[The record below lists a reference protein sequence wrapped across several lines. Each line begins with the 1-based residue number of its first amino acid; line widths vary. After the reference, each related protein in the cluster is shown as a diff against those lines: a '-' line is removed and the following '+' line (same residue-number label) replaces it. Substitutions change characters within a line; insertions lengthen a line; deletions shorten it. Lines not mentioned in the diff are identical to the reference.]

1 MALKIASIDGK
12 QNIVVTSA
20 EYVQATGIVGL
31 ETSGNIEKII
41 QGDKVILSGK
51 GVDLSNYYQKNETS
65 GASEISAALDL
76 KENKVFVAEYNVTTY
91 ADVKAAYDAGKQIVC
106 KYNPL
111 PQFPDQTIYAYLTQY
126 VPMGNTFCFAANN
139 TSNKFK
145 MIECQSNGWVVSNHA
160 YQEEL
165 TFEYDSSDAITS
177 INSSAIGGSGGQEY
191 SGAGIIVVD
200 GDTISADMSDYY
212 NVEEVNELLDEK
224 EDKIKYSYDKNRAIS
239 AINGSAVAQ
248 TESWRLYSEQAGSMS
263 DSYSNVYIGNG
274 NRDRTSTNTFN
285 IGSNNRASACTGSFN
300 IGSENIIDTGFVVTN
315 IGNQNTKV
323 SSYDTSELSSFIPYN
338 DFAKKYNGGITADIG
353 TPGGTNIGYNNRMVY
368 NGINI
373 GNTNIILRS
382 SNMGD
387 AINIGKY
394 NINNYGVI
402 IGQRNETTGYSFII
416 GEDSFADYGSFAYGK
431 AVSAIEGS
439 YAFGDSVNSRQGAIA
454 IGRKQINALGES
466 LALGFRGVTANGE
479 AVAIGSEGVTAQGGG
494 IAIGRQGI
502 FARDSNGN
510 SNGHGSLAIGSNGI
524 TAGNGAT
531 AIGSLGVTAENTHA
545 LAIGGDGLFAQNGM
559 SIAMGGYGNTAK
571 NDSIH
576 IGVKGIADVRSIIIN
591 TNDSHGTGNAYAN
604 NYSLIGIAADNEM
617 NATAN
622 TGSVILGAGRK
633 SNLQAYVG
641 SMILNASVYDNAPC
655 NLQSMQNSIIMATP
669 SNNIDYDVIHRNGT
683 ASYNSCNLLVKNNSL
698 MLGAGINGSVTVE
711 NDSYLIGGNT
721 KGNTSGYVKNGSWV
735 MGYNNMA
742 DGGNFILGHRNDAA
756 GVIAE
761 KGTSAEV
768 RPYNQAIILGNNNF
782 VRNYKPYLYA
792 LKPIYKERKLFS
804 AYISDDVYKATWY
817 GDSYLGS
824 DESIIKNLIV
834 GDYNRVSGYN
844 AFVFGMA
851 NTAGVESYNY
861 NPETSSISG
870 DKNDDG
876 FTLAFGMH
884 NRAVRNY
891 DIAIGLGT
899 TASGGENI
907 AIGTIG
913 KNGSSISQDK
923 ATVAIG
929 YKNIAHHSH
938 IEGIENIALN
948 SNVQI
953 PFTAG
958 GSTDSYAYTHN
969 FFRNVAYISL
979 NNSNKKFSFNDN
991 TITNIGSL
999 LLNYSGNGSPWSQNT
1014 ISNVTALAIG
1024 AQDFVNNKIDTV
1036 TGLSFGAQTA
1046 TRNILQYIKDSSFG
1060 AKQFDANI
1068 LYDVGG
1074 DSQAVN
1080 FSANYMYKNIIAH
1093 AGRSTYNPL
1102 AFTAN
1107 VVANNIIN
1115 NTKIT
1120 GSTTLGLFD
1129 NIFCHSQITL
1139 NDITSGIDITD
1150 NNLFTDAVLYGTY
1163 VDGGAVNETFS
1174 FASPEGYNNE
1184 QARLKHVTKTVNFG
1198 DNQISN
1204 ASETHVMGSMN
1215 KVFDAGKT
1223 RIFGTCNEVLG
1234 NSNDYFNAYGGL
1246 TVENTIIGTV
1256 NSIANIHSAGN
1267 YNTCFNNNLILGK
1280 ANTLYFRGLTSTW
1293 LTNNTII
1300 GGNNGFYDIPSAN
1313 IQNIISRSLYGFI
1326 NYNNGYFHENIL
1338 GLGTNYNVGK
1348 AHNLFTL
1355 YGSSAS
1361 YNNARNTIL
1370 GYHSVIGSNIDD
1382 TTLIGSYNNAYYDK
1396 KAAYDEMLARYPEY
1410 DSATSYN
1417 WDDYV
1422 QYNGIVYKSISYS
1435 NKGYSPSENPTKWKS
1450 IPYDPI
1456 SGSYGVNSNNF
1467 ALGAF
1472 NLLINGSNQIALGN
1486 SNITSGHDAMVL
1498 GEGLIANA
1506 SQVVVGRFNETVNGT
1521 NGISAAGIDNTSG
1534 AVFVVG
1540 NGIHQNSNYD
1550 ATATKRSNAMIVSAD
1565 GTVSAT
1571 RFATSGIADL
1581 EAKILELE
1589 NIITTFSAR
1598 WVLTNQPEQNN
1609 G

>member
-1 MALKIASIDGK
+1 MALKITSIDGK
-12 QNIVVTSA
+12 QDVVVTSA
-20 EYVQATGIVGL
+20 EYVQATGILGL

-51 GVDLSNYYQKNETS
+51 G
-65 GASEISAALDL
+65 
-76 KENKVFVAEYNVTTY
+76 
-91 ADVKAAYDAGKQIVC
+91 
-106 KYNPL
+106 
-111 PQFPDQTIYAYLTQY
+111 
-126 VPMGNTFCFAANN
+126 
-139 TSNKFK
+139 
-145 MIECQSNGWVVSNHA
+145 
-160 YQEEL
+160 
-165 TFEYDSSDAITS
+165 
-177 INSSAIGGSGGQEY
+177 GGGGQEY
-191 SGAGIIVVD
+191 TGAGIIVVD

-224 EDKIKYSYDKNRAIS
+224 EDKIRYSYDKNRAIS

-248 TESWRLYSEQAGSMS
+248 TESWRLYSEQAGSRS

-300 IGSENIIDTGFVVTN
+300 IGSENVIDTGFVVTN

-323 SSYDTSELSSFIPYN
+323 SSYDTSELSSFIPN
-338 DFAKKYNGGITADIG
+338 NNFAKKYNGVITANDG
-353 TPGGTNIGYNNRMVY
+353 TPGGTNIGYNNRMVN

-373 GNTNIILRS
+373 GNTNIVLRS

-402 IGQRNETTGYSFII
+402 IGQRNETSGYSFII
-416 GEDSFADYGSFAYGK
+416 GEDSFTNPGSFAYGK
-431 AVSAIEGS
+431 AVSATDGS
-439 YAFGDSVNSRQGAIA
+439 YAFGDSVSSHQGAIA
-454 IGRKQINALGES
+454 IGRERINALGQS
-466 LALGFRGVTANGE
+466 LAIGFRGIVATGE

-494 IAIGRQGI
+494 IAIGRQGVVSRYS
-502 FARDSNGN
+502 FNG
-510 SNGHGSLAIGSNGI
+510 SDGPGSLAIGGNGVS
-524 TAGNGAT
+524 ACNGAT
-531 AIGSLGVTAENTHA
+531 AIGSMGIQANNDHCIAMGAEGVTAENGA
-545 LAIGGDGLFAQNGM
+545 SISIG
-559 SIAMGGYGNTAK
+559 SYGSVAK
-571 NDSIH
+571 NHSIN
-576 IGVKGIADVRSIIIN
+576 IGVKGSAVNQSIVLRTSYMSNNGAGIAHAENYSMI
-591 TNDSHGTGNAYAN
+591 AYASDRAMKAN
-604 NYSLIGIAADNEM
+604 SL
-617 NATAN
+617 
-622 TGSVILGAGRK
+622 TGSVIIGAGK
-633 SNLQAYVG
+633 NAYMDAEVG
-641 SMILNASVYDNAPC
+641 SIILNSIAYDSSNFSGTNC
-655 NLQSMQNSIIMATP
+655 VNYSKQNSILITTP
-669 SNNIDYDVIHRNGT
+669 SNDVDQDIIHRQGFYTT
-683 ASYNSCNLLVKNNSL
+683 ALNYANVKNNSL
-698 MLGAGINGSVTVE
+698 LIGAGINGSVTVE

-721 KGNTSGYVKNGSWV
+721 RGNTSGHVKNGSWV

-742 DGGNFILGHRNDAA
+742 NGGNFILGHRNDAA

-761 KGTSAEV
+761 EGTSAEV

-792 LKPIYKERKLFS
+792 DKSVYGARKLFS
-804 AYISDDVYKATWY
+804 AYISDNGYKSTWY

-824 DESIIKNLIV
+824 NESIIKNLIV

-851 NTAGVESYNY
+851 NTAGIESYNY

-870 DKNDDG
+870 DKDDDG

-913 KNGSSISQDK
+913 KNGSSVSQDK

-958 GSTDSYAYTHN
+958 GSTGSYAYTHN
-969 FFRNVAYISL
+969 LFRNVAYINL
-979 NNSNKKFSFNDN
+979 YNNNKKFNFNDN

-999 LLNYSGNGSPWSQNT
+999 SLYYNGNGSPWSQNT
-1014 ISNVTALAIG
+1014 IINVTTLTVG
-1024 AQDFVNNKIDTV
+1024 AQDFVNNKIDTI
-1036 TGLSFGAQTA
+1036 TGVSFSGTYVS
-1046 TRNILQYIKDSSFG
+1046 RNILQYVKDAAIG
-1060 AKQFDANI
+1060 ATGHFNANI
-1068 LYDVGG
+1068 LYDIG
-1074 DSQAVN
+1074 DKAGTVN
-1080 FSANYMYKNIIAH
+1080 ISTNNLYKNIIAR
-1093 AGRSTYNPL
+1093 AGDKSYNPL
-1102 AFTAN
+1102 TFTAKD
-1107 VVANNIIN
+1107 VANNIIN
-1115 NTKIT
+1115 NTKIS

-1139 NDITSGIDITD
+1139 NDITSGINLSD

-1174 FASPEGYNNE
+1174 FASPEGFQTTA
-1184 QARLKHVTKTVNFG
+1184 QAHLKHVTKTFNFG

-1204 ASETHVMGSMN
+1204 ASETHVMGSTN

-1234 NSNDYFNAYGGL
+1234 NNNDYFNDYLSL

-1267 YNTCFNNNLILGK
+1267 YNTSFNNNLILGK
-1280 ANTLYFRGLTSTW
+1280 ANTLYFRGLDSTW

-1313 IQNIISRSLYGFI
+1313 IQDIIDRSLYGFI
-1326 NYNNGYFHENIL
+1326 NYNNGKFHENIL
-1338 GLGTNYNVGK
+1338 GLGSNYYVGK
-1348 AHNLFTL
+1348 AHDLFNI
-1355 YGSSAS
+1355 YSSSAS

-1370 GYHSVIGSNIDD
+1370 GYHSVVGSNIND

-1396 KAAYDEMLARYPEY
+1396 KFAYDAMTAKYPEY
-1410 DSATSYN
+1410 DLNHSYTYR
-1417 WDDYV
+1417 DCV
-1422 QYNGIVYKSISYS
+1422 IYNGIPYSSKSWDNKSYI
-1435 NKGYSPSENPTKWKS
+1435 PSTNPSKWVAIPFDPTKT
-1450 IPYDPI
+1450 
-1456 SGSYGVNSNNF
+1456 SYGVNSNNF
-1467 ALGAF
+1467 TLGAF

-1506 SQVVVGRFNETVNGT
+1506 SQVVVGRFNETIDGT

-1540 NGIHQNSNYD
+1540 NGIHKADSYD
-1550 ATATKRSNAMIVSAD
+1550 VTATKRSNAMIVSAN

-1571 RFATSGIADL
+1571 RFATSGVADL

-1589 NIITTFSAR
+1589 NIIATFSAR

>member
-1 MALKIASIDGK
+1 MALKITSIDGK
-12 QNIVVTSA
+12 QDVVVTSA

-51 GVDLSNYYQKNETS
+51 G
-65 GASEISAALDL
+65 
-76 KENKVFVAEYNVTTY
+76 
-91 ADVKAAYDAGKQIVC
+91 
-106 KYNPL
+106 
-111 PQFPDQTIYAYLTQY
+111 
-126 VPMGNTFCFAANN
+126 
-139 TSNKFK
+139 
-145 MIECQSNGWVVSNHA
+145 
-160 YQEEL
+160 
-165 TFEYDSSDAITS
+165 
-177 INSSAIGGSGGQEY
+177 GGGGQEY
-191 SGAGIIVVD
+191 TGAGIIVVD

-224 EDKIKYSYDKNRAIS
+224 EDKIRYSYDKNRAIS

-248 TESWRLYSEQAGSMS
+248 TESWRVYSEQAGSMS
-263 DSYSNVYIGNG
+263 DSHSNVYIGNG

-323 SSYDTSELSSFIPYN
+323 SSYDTSELSSFIPNN
-338 DFAKKYNGGITADIG
+338 DFAKKYNGVITANIG
-353 TPGGTNIGYNNRMVY
+353 TPGGTNIGYNNRMVN

-373 GNTNIILRS
+373 GNTNIVLRS

-402 IGQRNETTGYSFII
+402 IGQRNETSGYSFII
-416 GEDSFADYGSFAYGK
+416 GEDSFTTPGSFAYGK
-431 AVSAIEGS
+431 ASSATEGS
-439 YAFGDSVNSRQGAIA
+439 YAFGDGVSSHQGAFA
-454 IGRKQINALGES
+454 IGKERINALGQS
-466 LALGFRGVTANGE
+466 LAMGFRGVTANGE

-494 IAIGRQGI
+494 IAIGRQGVV
-502 FARDSNGN
+502 ARYSYN
-510 SNGHGSLAIGSNGI
+510 SSDGPGSLAIGGNGV
-524 TAGNGAT
+524 TACNGAT
-531 AIGSLGVTAENTHA
+531 AIGSMGIQANNDHCIAMGAEGVTAENGA
-545 LAIGGDGLFAQNGM
+545 SISIG
-559 SIAMGGYGNTAK
+559 SYGSLAK
-571 NDSIH
+571 NHSIN
-576 IGVKGIADVRSIIIN
+576 IGVKGQAENQSIVLR
-591 TNDSHGTGNAYAN
+591 TNYMPVHDAGQAQAKNYSMIAYA
-604 NYSLIGIAADNEM
+604 SDRGM
-617 NATAN
+617 TAN
-622 TGSVILGAGRK
+622 SLTGSVIIGAGKNAYLGAE
-633 SNLQAYVG
+633 VG
-641 SMILNASVYDNAPC
+641 SVLLNSIAYDEGQC
-655 NLQSMQNSIIMATP
+655 NLQSKQNSIIIATP
-669 SNNIDYDVIHRNGT
+669 SNNIDYDIIHRNGT
-683 ASYNSCNLLVKNNSL
+683 ASYTGCNLLVKNNSL
-698 MLGAGINGSVTVE
+698 MLGAGINGTVTVE

-721 KGNTSGYVKNGSWV
+721 KGNTSGHVTNGSWV

-742 DGGNFILGHRNDAA
+742 NGGNFILGHRNDAA

-761 KGTSAEV
+761 TGTSAEV
-768 RPYNQAIILGNNNF
+768 RPYNQAVILGNNNF

-792 LKPIYKERKLFS
+792 LKPIYKARKLFS
-804 AYISDDVYKATWY
+804 AYISDDGYKATWY

-907 AIGTIG
+907 AIGTY
-913 KNGSSISQDK
+913 NGYYNTG
-923 ATVAIG
+923 TVAIG

-958 GSTDSYAYTHN
+958 GSTGSYAYTHN
-969 FFRNVAYISL
+969 FFRNVRSISL
-979 NNSNKKFSFNDN
+979 NKGDGKFNFNDN
-991 TITNIGSL
+991 IFNNIEQL
-999 LLNYSGNGSPWSQNT
+999 TLNYNGNDAPWSQNT
-1014 ISNVTALAIG
+1014 ISNVRSCSIA
-1024 AQDFVNNKIDTV
+1024 AQSYLVNNKMDTI
-1036 TGLSFGAQTA
+1036 TGVSFGAQTA

-1060 AKQFDANI
+1060 AVNQFDANI

-1080 FSANYMYKNIIAH
+1080 FTTNYMYKNIIAR
-1093 AGRSTYNPL
+1093 AGNGRYNPL
-1102 AFTAN
+1102 TFTAN

-1115 NTKIT
+1115 NTKIQ

-1139 NDITSGIDITD
+1139 NNITSGIDISD

-1174 FASPEGYNNE
+1174 FASPEGFNDE

-1198 DNQISN
+1198 DNKISN

-1234 NSNDYFNAYGGL
+1234 NNNDYFNTYGDL

-1256 NSIANIHSAGN
+1256 NSIANIHSTGN

-1280 ANTLYFRGLTSTW
+1280 ANTLYFRGLNSTW

-1300 GGNNGFYDIPSAN
+1300 GGNNGFYDIPSTN
-1313 IQNIISRSLYGFI
+1313 IQNIIDRSLYGFI
-1326 NYNNGYFHENIL
+1326 NYNNGEFHENIL
-1338 GLGTNYNVGK
+1338 GLGSNYSVGK
-1348 AHNLFTL
+1348 AHNLL
-1355 YGSSAS
+1355 IKYSNSAS

-1396 KAAYDEMLARYPEY
+1396 KFAYDAMTAKYPEY
-1410 DSATSYN
+1410 DLNHSYTYS
-1417 WDDYV
+1417 DCV
-1422 QYNGIVYKSISYS
+1422 IYNGIPYS
-1435 NKGYSPSENPTKWKS
+1435 SKTWDNNKGYIPSTNPSKWVAIPFDPTKA
-1450 IPYDPI
+1450 
-1456 SGSYGVNSNNF
+1456 SYGVNSNNF

-1506 SQVVVGRFNETVNGT
+1506 SQVVVGRFNETVDGT

-1550 ATATKRSNAMIVSAD
+1550 VTATKRSNAMIVSAD

-1571 RFATSGIADL
+1571 RFATSGVADL

-1589 NIITTFSAR
+1589 NIIATFSAR

>member
-1 MALKIASIDGK
+1 MALKITSIDGK
-12 QNIVVTSA
+12 QDVVVTSA

-51 GVDLSNYYQKNETS
+51 G
-65 GASEISAALDL
+65 
-76 KENKVFVAEYNVTTY
+76 
-91 ADVKAAYDAGKQIVC
+91 
-106 KYNPL
+106 
-111 PQFPDQTIYAYLTQY
+111 
-126 VPMGNTFCFAANN
+126 
-139 TSNKFK
+139 
-145 MIECQSNGWVVSNHA
+145 
-160 YQEEL
+160 
-165 TFEYDSSDAITS
+165 
-177 INSSAIGGSGGQEY
+177 GGGGQEY
-191 SGAGIIVVD
+191 TGAGIIVVD

-224 EDKIKYSYDKNRAIS
+224 EDKIRYSYDKNRAIS

-248 TESWRLYSEQAGSMS
+248 TESWRVYSEQAGSMS
-263 DSYSNVYIGNG
+263 DSHSNVYIGNG

-300 IGSENIIDTGFVVTN
+300 IGSENVIDTGFVVTN

-323 SSYDTSELSSFIPYN
+323 SSYDTSELSSFITN
-338 DFAKKYNGGITADIG
+338 NNFAKKYNGIITANDG
-353 TPGGTNIGYNNRMVY
+353 TPGGTNIGYNNRMVN

-373 GNTNIILRS
+373 GNTNIVLRS

-402 IGQRNETTGYSFII
+402 IGQRNETSGYSFII
-416 GEDSFADYGSFAYGK
+416 GEDSFTTPGSFAYGK
-431 AVSAIEGS
+431 AASATEGS
-439 YAFGDSVNSRQGAIA
+439 YAFGDNVNSYQGAIA
-454 IGRKQINALGES
+454 IGREQINALGQS
-466 LALGFRGVTANGE
+466 LAMGFRGVTANGE

-494 IAIGRQGI
+494 IAIGRQGVVSRYS
-502 FARDSNGN
+502 FNNTDGP
-510 SNGHGSLAIGSNGI
+510 GSLAIGCNGV
-524 TAGNGAT
+524 TACNGAT
-531 AIGSLGVTAENTHA
+531 AIGSLGVQANNDHC
-545 LAIGGDGLFAQNGM
+545 
-559 SIAMGGYGNTAK
+559 IAMGSEGVIAENGASISIGSYGSFAK
-571 NDSIH
+571 NHSIN
-576 IGVKGIADVRSIIIN
+576 IGVKGSAVNQSIVLRTNYISNSYSNGYAHAENYSMIAYASDRCMTANSLTGSIIIGAGKN
-591 TNDSHGTGNAYAN
+591 TYMDAEVGSIILNSIAYDSSNFNGAN
-604 NYSLIGIAADNEM
+604 CVNYS
-617 NATAN
+617 
-622 TGSVILGAGRK
+622 K
-633 SNLQAYVG
+633 
-641 SMILNASVYDNAPC
+641 
-655 NLQSMQNSIIMATP
+655 QNSILITTP
-669 SNNIDYDVIHRNGT
+669 SNDVDQDIIHRQGFYTT
-683 ASYNSCNLLVKNNSL
+683 ALNYANVKNNSL
-698 MLGAGINGSVTVE
+698 LIGAGINGSVTVE

-721 KGNTSGYVKNGSWV
+721 RGNTSGHVMNGSWV

-742 DGGNFILGHRNDAA
+742 NGGNFILGHRNDAA

-761 KGTSAEV
+761 TGTSAEV

-792 LKPIYKERKLFS
+792 DKSVYGARKLFS
-804 AYISDDVYKATWY
+804 AYISDNGYKSTWY

-824 DESIIKNLIV
+824 NESIIKNLIV

-907 AIGTIG
+907 AIGTYNKYDNTG
-913 KNGSSISQDK
+913 
-923 ATVAIG
+923 TVAIG

-958 GSTDSYAYTHN
+958 GSTGSYAYTHN
-969 FFRNVAYISL
+969 LFRNVAYINL
-979 NNSNKKFSFNDN
+979 YNNNKKFNFNDN

-999 LLNYSGNGSPWSQNT
+999 SLNYNGNGSPWSQNT
-1014 ISNVTALAIG
+1014 ISNVTALTIG
-1024 AQDFVNNKIDTV
+1024 AQDFVNNKIDTI
-1036 TGLSFGAQTA
+1036 TGVSFGGTYVS
-1046 TRNILQYIKDSSFG
+1046 RNILQYVKDAVIG
-1060 AKQFDANI
+1060 AREHVNANI
-1068 LYDVGG
+1068 LYDIGAEAG
-1074 DSQAVN
+1074 AVN
-1080 FSANYMYKNIIAH
+1080 IGTNHLYKNIIAH
-1093 AGRSTYNPL
+1093 AGDKRYNPL
-1102 AFTAN
+1102 TFTAKD
-1107 VVANNIIN
+1107 VANNIIN
-1115 NTKIT
+1115 NTKIS

-1139 NDITSGIDITD
+1139 NDITSGINLSN

-1174 FASPEGYNNE
+1174 FASPEDYQTTA
-1184 QARLKHVTKTVNFG
+1184 QAHLKHVTKTFNFG

-1204 ASETHVMGSMN
+1204 ASETHVMGSTN

-1234 NSNDYFNAYGGL
+1234 NNNDYFNDYFSL

-1267 YNTCFNNNLILGK
+1267 NNARFNNNLILGK
-1280 ANTLYFRGLTSTW
+1280 ANTLYFRGLDSTW

-1300 GGNNGFYDIPSAN
+1300 GGSNGFYDIPSAN
-1313 IQNIISRSLYGFI
+1313 IQDIIGRSLYSFI
-1326 NYNNGYFHENIL
+1326 NYSNGNFHENIL
-1338 GLGTNYNVGK
+1338 GLDSNYFVGK
-1348 AHNLFTL
+1348 AHDLFNR
-1355 YGSSAS
+1355 YSSSAS

-1370 GYHSVIGSNIDD
+1370 GYHSVIGSNNDD
-1382 TTLIGSYNNAYYDK
+1382 TTLIGSYNNV
-1396 KAAYDEMLARYPEY
+1396 
-1410 DSATSYN
+1410 YN
-1417 WDDYV
+1417 A
-1422 QYNGIVYKSISYS
+1422 SHS
-1435 NKGYSPSENPTKWKS
+1435 
-1450 IPYDPI
+1450 
-1456 SGSYGVNSNNF
+1456 VNSNNF

-1498 GEGLIANA
+1498 GEGLIANT
-1506 SQVVVGRFNETVNGT
+1506 SQVVVGRFNETVDGT
-1521 NGISAAGIDNTSG
+1521 NGISAVDIDNTSG
-1534 AVFVVG
+1534 AIFVVG
-1540 NGIHQNSNYD
+1540 NGIHKANSYD
-1550 ATATKRSNAMIVSAD
+1550 VTATKRSNAMIVSAD

-1571 RFATSGIADL
+1571 RFATSGVADL

-1589 NIITTFSAR
+1589 NIIATFSAR